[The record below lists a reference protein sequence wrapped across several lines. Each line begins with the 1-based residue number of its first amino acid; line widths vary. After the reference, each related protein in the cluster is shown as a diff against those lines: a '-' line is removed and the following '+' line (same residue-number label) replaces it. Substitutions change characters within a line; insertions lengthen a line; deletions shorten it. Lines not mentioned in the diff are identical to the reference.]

1 MRAAPRRPLGEAL
14 PDFRPSHE
22 TFDTSTEMTISI
34 AGAGH
39 MGGAILRG
47 LASSPERPALRVFD
61 ADPARAAAL
70 AAETG
75 AEASPGAAECA
86 AGADAVVAA
95 VRPADM
101 PALLAALS
109 PAVSPEGPLVLSIA
123 AGRTTAWIE
132 GLLPAGARVVR
143 AMPNLGASVGLAAT
157 AFSLGARAT
166 RADAALAHAVLS
178 GFGLAV
184 ELPEKDIDAVTALS
198 GSGPAFFASALQ
210 SLAEGGAALG
220 LPPETARAL
229 AVQTMLGTATVLSRR
244 GAPAPGKFV
253 ESVATP
259 GGTTAAGMAVLG
271 ASDAK
276 AVFAATLAAA
286 ARRAGELASS

>member
-1 MRAAPRRPLGEAL
+1 
-14 PDFRPSHE
+14 
-22 TFDTSTEMTISI
+22 MTIAI

-47 LASSPERPALRVFD
+47 LASSPLAPSLKVFD
-61 ADPARAAAL
+61 ADQTRAAAI

-75 AEASPGAAECA
+75 AEVAPGAAECA
-86 AGADAVVAA
+86 AGCAAVVCA

-101 PALLAALS
+101 PALLSALAPAAA
-109 PAVSPEGPLVLSIA
+109 PDGPLVLSIA
-123 AGRTTAWIE
+123 AGRTTPWIE
-132 GLLPAGARVVR
+132 SLLPPGARVVR

-157 AFSLGARAT
+157 AFALGSRAS
-166 RADAALAHAVLS
+166 RDDAELAGAVLS
-178 GFGLAV
+178 SFGTAL
-184 ELPEKDIDAVTALS
+184 ELPESALDAVTALS
-198 GSGPAFFASALQ
+198 GSGPAFFAAALEYM
-210 SLAEGGAALG
+210 AEGGEALG
-220 LPPETARAL
+220 RAPDAARAL